1 MRLSRHMEPPN
12 MNSTFSTHTR
22 IMPLTTLFCAV
33 SIAILS
39 LSLPAKA
46 GGIDFDRHPQAKNNI
61 TTNGVALRFGGTC
74 NEAAG
79 WEDDTDSGGNVSDAS
94 IQCFVVRPGKT
105 NADYMGSNYRGN
117 RANYCTAR
125 LSRLIANGT
134 VAYTPVTG
142 NKYHCEVSGIK
153 VKSITSTFA
162 PN

>member
-1 MRLSRHMEPPN
+1 
-12 MNSTFSTHTR
+12 MNSTTPTHTR
-22 IMPLTTLFCAV
+22 IVTLTALVCAAG
-33 SIAILS
+33 IAIFS
-39 LSLPAKA
+39 LSVPANA
-46 GGIDFDRHPQAKNNI
+46 GGTNFDRHPQAKNNI

-74 NEAAG
+74 NKAAG
-79 WEDDTDSGGNVSDAS
+79 WKDDTDSEGKKVLNAS
-94 IQCFVVRPGKT
+94 IQCFVVRPDKT

-125 LSRLIANGT
+125 LSTLISQGT

-153 VKSITSTFA
+153 VKTITSTFA